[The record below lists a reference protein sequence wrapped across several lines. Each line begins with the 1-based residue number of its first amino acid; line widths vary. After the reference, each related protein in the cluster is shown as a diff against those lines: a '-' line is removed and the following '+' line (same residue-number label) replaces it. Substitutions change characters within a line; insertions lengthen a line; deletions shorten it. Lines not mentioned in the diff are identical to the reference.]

1 MSLLRIPNFRNL
13 LVGATLS
20 QLGDVCFGIALPW
33 LVLQMTGSGIAL
45 GSILVAL
52 AIPRAALML
61 VGGAVSDRVPARTI
75 LVASNLALTLCVA
88 GVSLLAAQHALS
100 LWMLYVVAIVFGV
113 ADAFGNPAI
122 KVLVPEL
129 VPRDQ
134 IAGANS
140 LLQSTAQLCL
150 LGGGALAGLLIQR
163 FGLIAAFSIDA
174 FSFVFLILAL
184 LSITSPSGSRI
195 QTKSLVAAVRDGIA
209 YVAGEPSLRVLL
221 LVIASVNFCLTG
233 ATQVGIVTL
242 VHARFGSAGY
252 YGALMTA
259 TAVGSLLG
267 FALAGA
273 WKRRRSM
280 LLDILGGAALL
291 GLCIASLALL
301 LPIAFIFA
309 ALVTSGAI
317 AGYLNVNILSRL
329 QTGVPSEMLG
339 RVMSLVTFSSIG
351 IAPVSLALSGL
362 IVQAHVA
369 LLFVIAGGA
378 LVAISVIGIP
388 LTWNL
393 GRNADVSPE
402 RAGV

>member
-1 MSLLRIPNFRNL
+1 
-13 LVGATLS
+13 
-20 QLGDVCFGIALPW
+20 
-33 LVLQMTGSGIAL
+33 MTGFGIAL

-52 AIPRAALML
+52 AIPRAGLML

-75 LVASNLALTLCVA
+75 LIASNLALTLCVA
-88 GVSLLAAQHALS
+88 AVALLAAQHALT

-122 KVLVPEL
+122 KVLVPGL

-150 LGGGALAGLLIQR
+150 LSGAALAGLLIQR
-163 FGLIAAFSIDA
+163 FGLVTAFSIDA

-184 LSITSPSGSRI
+184 LSITAPAESRM

-209 YVAGEPSLRVLL
+209 YVAGEPSLRILL

-242 VHARFGSAGY
+242 VHARFSSAGY

-259 TAVGSLLG
+259 TAIGSLLG
-267 FALAGA
+267 FLLAGA

-280 LLDILGGAALL
+280 LLDILGSAALL
-291 GLCIASLALL
+291 GLCIASLALR
-301 LPIAFIFA
+301 LPVAFIFA
-309 ALVTSGAI
+309 ALVASGAI
-317 AGYLNVNILSRL
+317 AGYLNVYILSRL
-329 QTGVPSEMLG
+329 QTSVPSEMLG
-339 RVMSLVTFSSIG
+339 RVMSLVTLSSIG

-362 IVQAHVA
+362 IVQAHVE
-369 LLFVIAGGA
+369 LLFVVAGGS
-378 LVAISVIGIP
+378 LIAISVIGIP
-388 LTWNL
+388 LTWHL

-402 RAGV
+402 HAGV